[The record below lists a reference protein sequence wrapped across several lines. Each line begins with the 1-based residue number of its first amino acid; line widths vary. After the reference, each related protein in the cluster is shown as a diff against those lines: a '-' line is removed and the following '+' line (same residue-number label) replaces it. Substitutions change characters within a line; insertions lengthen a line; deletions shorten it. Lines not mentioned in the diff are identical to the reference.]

1 MPLWVFLAL
10 VIGGILLFGV
20 IYDLYTRRSKKR
32 PPSLPMKYDQ
42 VYAEQM
48 LQDTRDRVNDVKSW

>member
-10 VIGGILLFGV
+10 VIGGILLFGA

-32 PPSLPMKYDQ
+32 PPSLHTKYDQ
-42 VYAEQM
+42 VYAEQL

>member
-10 VIGGILLFGV
+10 VIGGILLFGM
-20 IYDLYTRRSKKR
+20 IYDLYTRRSNKR
-32 PPSLPMKYDQ
+32 PPSHHTKYDQ

-48 LQDTRDRVNDVKSW
+48 LQDTRDRVNDVKNW

>member
-20 IYDLYTRRSKKR
+20 LYDQYTRRSKKR
-32 PPSLPMKYDQ
+32 QSSMHSQYEQ

-48 LQDTRDRVNDVKSW
+48 LQDTRDRVNGVKDW